1 MPRVLA
7 PSHPSLQDSLVCRPD
22 RALTRKERALLG
34 LTALIRNTQNWRS
47 RIRNTAAVAQW
58 KHDFRAAAARAA
70 GPTVPYDAAVW
81 AHRLRTYDN
90 PKRPVRPDA
99 NARGG
104 RMNAEPPYVRR
115 LLELEFG
122 ERLAPPDQRRVEALV
137 EQMWDD
143 ESIAPQ
149 LYMGTWVGAGIVL
162 ETPLELVNTF
172 WSDELF
178 DFAIAESVR
187 ELADCQRNFSSAP
200 SQVVPAAVRMA
211 CQADDYMALD
221 ELAALNQLAT
231 ELENVPEHRKDWR
244 AGTRRQVLDLVCPSL
259 FCYVHGITPC
269 LAECKE
275 SRSPADWLAASGSGE
290 VPSIDPRR
298 HYAMEWNF
306 QDGFKSDFK
315 GRGLP
320 TNDYMWLPTD
330 FEVDPTGK
338 VHLLSYINNLHPI
351 TQAKS
356 YQTLARVLE
365 KFIPLFERVA
375 SDYLS
380 PAFKKPRLLD
390 PKLIYNRSFERRP
403 GAGPSAIDQDEPTM
417 FDPAQ
422 MHPALPPLGD
432 SRPCREVVINMKG
445 SVLQVVVKL
454 SNVYLTPDNPSYD
467 GESWQTEA
475 TLFEGVF
482 ATGICHYDQANITTP
497 QLDFRHD
504 TFPADFDYPQYAGN
518 AVREVYGLVN
528 GGDCTQ
534 HVGTIDAVQGRC
546 IAYPNNYQHRVG
558 PFTLQDTSKP
568 GHLKTLSFCLIDPAG
583 HRVSTGRMPPQRADW
598 FAAQLRGSDDSG
610 GTPRCGLGTLP
621 DEILQQ
627 IAEDAG
633 LMTFAQASA
642 HRAALRKE
650 RADTLLSNDEMY
662 FTHMMRIA

>member
-1 MPRVLA
+1 
-7 PSHPSLQDSLVCRPD
+7 
-22 RALTRKERALLG
+22 
-34 LTALIRNTQNWRS
+34 
-47 RIRNTAAVAQW
+47 
-58 KHDFRAAAARAA
+58 
-70 GPTVPYDAAVW
+70 
-81 AHRLRTYDN
+81 
-90 PKRPVRPDA
+90 
-99 NARGG
+99 
-104 RMNAEPPYVRR
+104 MNAEPPYVRR

-122 ERLAPPDQRRVEALV
+122 ERLAPPDQMRVEALV

-178 DFAIAESVR
+178 DFAIAASVR

-200 SQVVPAAVRMA
+200 SQ
-211 CQADDYMALD
+211 
-221 ELAALNQLAT
+221 
-231 ELENVPEHRKDWR
+231 
-244 AGTRRQVLDLVCPSL
+244 
-259 FCYVHGITPC
+259 
-269 LAECKE
+269 CKE

-320 TNDYMWLPTD
+320 TDDYMWLPTD

-338 VHLLSYINNLHPI
+338 VHFLSYINNLHPT

-403 GAGPSAIDQDEPTM
+403 GAGPSANDQDEPTM

-432 SRPCREVVINMKG
+432 RPCREVVIDFKR

-475 TLFEGVF
+475 TLFDGVF

-546 IAYPNNYQHRVG
+546 IAYPNNYQHRAA
-558 PFTLQDTSKP
+558 PFTLQDASKP

-583 HRVSTGRMPPQRADW
+583 HRVSTGRIPPQRADW

-610 GTPRCGLGTLP
+610 GTPCRGLGTLP
-621 DEILQQ
+621 GEILQQ
-627 IAEDAG
+627 IAIAPR
-633 LMTFAQASA
+633 S
-642 HRAALRKE
+642 E
-650 RADTLLSNDEMY
+650 RNELT
-662 FTHMMRIA
+662 RC